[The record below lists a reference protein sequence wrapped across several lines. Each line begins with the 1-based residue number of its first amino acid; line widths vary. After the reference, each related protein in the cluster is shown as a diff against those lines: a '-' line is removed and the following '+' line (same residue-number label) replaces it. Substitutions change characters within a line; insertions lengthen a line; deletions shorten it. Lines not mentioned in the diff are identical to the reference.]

1 MFMAIYAVKKT
12 TETNDALQHRFKK
25 QVQKS
30 GLIKLLRSRA
40 VLRRRPNRR
49 AQRLRA
55 LHREGLRAESRKKQ
69 FYSAM

>member
-1 MFMAIYAVKKT
+1 MAIYAVKKT

-30 GLIKLLRSRA
+30 GLVKLLRARS
-40 VLRRRPNRR
+40 VLQRRPTRR

-55 LHREGLRAESRKKQ
+55 LHGERLRAENRKKQ

>member
-1 MFMAIYAVKKT
+1 MAIYAIKKT

-30 GLIKLLRSRA
+30 GLIKLLRTRA
-40 VLRRRPNRR
+40 VLQRHPNRR
-49 AQRLRA
+49 AERLRA
-55 LHREGLRAESRKKQ
+55 ENKKKQ

>member
-1 MFMAIYAVKKT
+1 MAIYAVKKA

-30 GLIKLLRSRA
+30 GLVKLLRARA
-40 VLRRRPNRR
+40 VLQRRPNRR

-55 LHREGLRAESRKKQ
+55 LHRERLRAENKKKQ